1 METNQKLVYLAED
14 DMLMVRM
21 YERLFR
27 LSGFELEMALN
38 GEEAVSKL
46 QTLKQKPAI
55 ILLDIMMP
63 KLDGFEVL
71 KFLKEN
77 AQFKDVPVVVLTNL
91 AGKDAAARALEM
103 GAALYLIK
111 SEYQPK
117 EVVEKIKEVIA
128 SHAPGP
134 AAP

>member
-71 KFLKEN
+71 KFLKES

-117 EVVEKIKEVIA
+117 EVVEKIKEIIA
-128 SHAPGP
+128 SHTPGP